1 MWDDFWVIYLLW
13 ASPTVDIP
21 WASPTV
27 DIPWAAP
34 TVDIP
39 WAAPTVG
46 IFRPFRAGLSVAVH
60 FW

>member
-13 ASPTVDIP
+13 ASPMVDIP
-21 WASPTV
+21 WASPT
-27 DIPWAAP
+27 I
-34 TVDIP
+34 DIP